1 MQLIKTRKKAYNNMI
16 IKLIKC
22 FDFIDRDMMLYKLL
36 LNNINGKLYNS
47 IKSVYHSSES
57 CVRLNGKLTS
67 WFSCKTGVKQGDNL
81 SPTLFSI
88 FINDFVSD
96 INNLNL
102 GIDLNGK
109 SLSTL
114 LYADDI
120 VLLAKS
126 PEDLQRMLDTLH
138 AWCKRWRVLIN
149 TNKSKCVHFRNAR
162 ARETTFE
169 FSVGQNRLETVDSY
183 KYLGIVFTYSG
194 NFVNNVDN
202 LAKAGGR
209 ALGSIISKIH
219 NYKDF
224 GFQSYEKLYQSC
236 VLPILDF
243 SSSVW
248 GFKKFPSIDTIQNR
262 ALRYFM
268 GVHRFTPIVALHGD
282 AGWLPSQLR

>member
-1 MQLIKTRKKAYNNMI
+1 M
-16 IKLIKC
+16 
-22 FDFIDRDMMLYKLL
+22 
-36 LNNINGKLYNS
+36 
-47 IKSVYHSSES
+47 
-57 CVRLNGKLTS
+57 
-67 WFSCKTGVKQGDNL
+67 
-81 SPTLFSI
+81 
-88 FINDFVSD
+88 
-96 INNLNL
+96 
-102 GIDLNGK
+102 
-109 SLSTL
+109 
-114 LYADDI
+114 
-120 VLLAKS
+120 LLAKS
-126 PEDLQRMLDTLH
+126 PEDLQCMLDTLH

-236 VLPILDF
+236 VLPILDY
-243 SSSVW
+243 SLSV
-248 GFKKFPSIDTIQNR
+248 FRNSLLLTLSKTEHSKPHF
-262 ALRYFM
+262 
-268 GVHRFTPIVALHGD
+268 HRRNNG
-282 AGWLPSQLR
+282 Q